1 LCGFG
6 FGGRCGGVALC
17 SEVPYCTLDIF
28 MQSPRLK
35 FPFLTTEKGRKYV
48 HNLADSLNNG
58 SDIVCDFP
66 DFMLQFP
73 PIQRV
78 PCFQF
83 ALEEFVFQVPV
94 KDLFFLSNEPSEG
107 KRSLFSSKSS
117 IRKRILLTDKPGG
130 SWGSSANSGTDS
142 GRDRSGEI
150 TISKFT
156 GDNSWSTLVSTRR
169 EKSYRMGAAIV
180 VAALKAIVATR
191 SADEA

>member
-1 LCGFG
+1 
-6 FGGRCGGVALC
+6 
-17 SEVPYCTLDIF
+17 
-28 MQSPRLK
+28 
-35 FPFLTTEKGRKYV
+35 
-48 HNLADSLNNG
+48 
-58 SDIVCDFP
+58 
-66 DFMLQFP
+66 MLQFP
-73 PIQRV
+73 PIQWV

-94 KDLFFLSNEPSEG
+94 KDLFFLSNEPNEG

-130 SWGSSANSGTDS
+130 SWGSSANSG
-142 GRDRSGEI
+142 RDRSGQI
-150 TISKFT
+150 TIFKFT

-169 EKSYRMGAAIV
+169 EESHRMGAAIV